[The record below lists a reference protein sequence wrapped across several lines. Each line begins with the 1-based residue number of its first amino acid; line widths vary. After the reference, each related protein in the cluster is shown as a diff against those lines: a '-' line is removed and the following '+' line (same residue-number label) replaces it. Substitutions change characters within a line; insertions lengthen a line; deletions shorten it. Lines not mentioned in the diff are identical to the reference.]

1 MLSPSFRLI
10 GTVMWS
16 DGLAPSGPNDANAGA
31 SAVGPAP
38 AWATHGGTNPA
49 VAGAAVVGGDVVES
63 AGVLVVAGVVP
74 AVVEVVEVST
84 DDPGPDSLHAAA
96 IAASATAD
104 TKRRHATR
112 DRLTT

>member
-1 MLSPSFRLI
+1 MRTR
-10 GTVMWS
+10 GRRRWGRRRRGRRT
-16 DGLAPSGPNDANAGA
+16 GA
-31 SAVGPAP
+31 RIRRWRV
-38 AWATHGGTNPA
+38 T
-49 VAGAAVVGGDVVES
+49 VVGGDVVES